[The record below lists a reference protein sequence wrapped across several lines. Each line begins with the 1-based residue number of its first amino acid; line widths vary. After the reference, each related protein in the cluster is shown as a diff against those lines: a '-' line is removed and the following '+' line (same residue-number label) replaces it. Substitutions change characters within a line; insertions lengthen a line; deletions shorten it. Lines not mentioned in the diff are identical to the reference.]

1 MISFQS
7 FNFAWHCVLG
17 VLCYSPLWFALVS
30 FAFVYYPHVM
40 WQVVCS
46 SVVLVMV
53 VVVWWRG
60 GEPRRNLFPLS
71 LLRAAHISKAH
82 FPPRPQNNL
91 LHLLLNFGFVS
102 SCGWNAFKQRH
113 RQLQKGFSCLWEL
126 SPQKAPST
134 TTHSHS
140 HPHTISCLVKM
151 NYDTKSMAH
160 LRLSFTWW
168 WKPGFDTSL
177 TSQLILSRRFPA
189 KISFPW
195 KFEESLLLSPDIAFV
210 ISILYFQSTALY
222 DTPNIVFFLT

>member
-1 MISFQS
+1 
-7 FNFAWHCVLG
+7 
-17 VLCYSPLWFALVS
+17 
-30 FAFVYYPHVM
+30 M
-40 WQVVCS
+40 WQVGCS
-46 SVVLVMV
+46 SVVLA
-53 VVVWWRG
+53 VVVWYRG

-134 TTHSHS
+134 NTPSHS
-140 HPHTISCLVKM
+140 HPHHPNSHLVRM

-160 LRLSFTWW
+160 FRLSFTWW
-168 WKPGFDTSL
+168 WNPGFDTSP
-177 TSQLILSRRFPA
+177 TPQLILSRRFPA

-195 KFEESLLLSPDIAFV
+195 KIEESLLLSPDIAFV
-210 ISILYFQSTALY
+210 ISILYFQFTVTLWY
-222 DTPNIVFFLT
+222 T